1 MKNILVIDDDFNIR
15 NLLKESLRDK
25 QFLVS
30 EANNGQKGVEMCR
43 KRNYDLI
50 IVDIFMPEMGGIEF
64 IKELQRF
71 SPKTKIIAMSGG
83 EKHHFFTSNTV
94 LNTAIARGALRA
106 FKKPFQ
112 IKDILHQIDELL
124 ALDEVKINQAGS
136 QTGATD

>member
-1 MKNILVIDDDFNIR
+1 
-15 NLLKESLRDK
+15 
-25 QFLVS
+25 
-30 EANNGQKGVEMCR
+30 
-43 KRNYDLI
+43 
-50 IVDIFMPEMGGIEF
+50 
-64 IKELQRF
+64 
-71 SPKTKIIAMSGG
+71 MSGG